1 MIKVLEIMTGHA
13 PVDPA
18 LLHFV
23 QTRLE
28 PVELPRDAYLL
39 KAGQPAGHLWLL
51 TDGVICRCQVSGER
65 ERVTRFYTP
74 EDIVFGGTR
83 PGRTAP
89 ALDHLRVETPLTAW
103 RLPESDTLEA
113 LRQFPR
119 MAELITAALE
129 ADARYLRDLT
139 ALLQLPGTR
148 QKVLGLHAYQ
158 PELFRGVRTEQL
170 AALLGVDPTT
180 LYRWRKRLKI

>member
-1 MIKVLEIMTGHA
+1 MRKALDIVTGHA

-18 LLHFV
+18 LLHLL
-23 QTRLE
+23 QTKLE
-28 PVELPRDAYLL
+28 PIELRRDECLL
-39 KAGQPAGHLWLL
+39 KAGQPSGHLWLL
-51 TDGVICRCQVSGER
+51 TEGVLCRYQETGDR

-74 EDIVFGGTR
+74 GDIVFGGTR
-83 PGRTAP
+83 PGLTRP
-89 ALDHLRVETPLTAW
+89 ALDHLRAETPLAAW

-113 LRQFPR
+113 LRHFPR
-119 MAELITAALE
+119 IRELITTALE

-148 QKVLGLHAYQ
+148 QKVLGLHKYQ
-158 PELFRGVRTEQL
+158 PELFLGVRTEHL
-170 AALLGVDPTT
+170 AALLGVDPST